1 MNSLIKRAEMRINSD
16 RADSNT
22 TSNILWIAM
31 TVVLVI
37 AVASMI
43 GRAVMKKGDDVA
55 TQINNSQDKFGD
67 FVTEGNQNESL
78 RPDK

>member
-1 MNSLIKRAEMRINSD
+1 MNSLIKRAQGRVASD

-37 AVASMI
+37 AVATII
-43 GRAVMKKGDDVA
+43 GKAVMKKG
-55 TQINNSQDKFGD
+55 
-67 FVTEGNQNESL
+67 TEVGNQI
-78 RPDK
+78 DKSSTTFKKNIGADGIDIDGK